1 MARKPIEIGHVV
13 RLSGEVAGFVV
24 NVTRYGNGRLL
35 PAPRTLLDTSGPAPK
50 PFASPLAALD
60 ALAAW
65 KNAPR
70 TVKQLRPTDTVAV
83 PVAPAPKPVLR
94 VARQSETK
102 DASGNLTEIAPKP
115 GRRPKRM
122 RRSKAAPAP
131 KRELPA
137 ITKLLP
143 ERPTQIIRDRRTKT
157 QALID
162 MLIASG
168 QATVTRCAEFRRTN
182 LDPKR
187 GGILPAHLDPVTIS

>member
-1 MARKPIEIGHVV
+1 MACKPIEIGHVV

-35 PAPRTLLDTSGPAPK
+35 PAPRTLLAKDGR
-50 PFASPLAALD
+50 PFASALEALN
-60 ALAAW
+60 ALATW

-70 TVKQLRPTDTVAV
+70 NVRQLHKDDQIAA
-83 PVAPAPKPVLR
+83 PVAPAPKP
-94 VARQSETK
+94 AIK
-102 DASGNLTEIAPKP
+102 SGNLTGSGSPTASEASH
-115 GRRPKRM
+115 KRS
-122 RRSKAAPAP
+122 RKI
-131 KRELPA
+131 KRANTPLPA

-168 QATVTRCAEFRRTN
+168 QATVTRCAEFRRPN

>member
-50 PFASPLAALD
+50 PFASALAALD

-70 TVKQLRPTDTVAV
+70 TVKQLRPTDTVAA
-83 PVAPAPKPVLR
+83 PVAPAPKP
-94 VARQSETK
+94 AIK
-102 DASGNLTEIAPKP
+102 SGNLTGSGSPTASEASH
-115 GRRPKRM
+115 KRS
-122 RRSKAAPAP
+122 RKI
-131 KRELPA
+131 KRANTPLPA

-168 QATVTRCAEFRRTN
+168 QATVTRCAEFRRPN